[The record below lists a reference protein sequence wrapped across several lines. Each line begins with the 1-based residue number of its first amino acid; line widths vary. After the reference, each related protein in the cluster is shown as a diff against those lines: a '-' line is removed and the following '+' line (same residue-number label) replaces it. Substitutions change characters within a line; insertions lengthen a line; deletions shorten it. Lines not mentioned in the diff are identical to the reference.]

1 MPLSPRQQI
10 AFLNYVNADLYI
22 LWVRNIIKLEI
33 EYFEFLIMW
42 VYHVILRPCCF
53 GDFIIRV
60 GVV

>member
-10 AFLNYVNADLYI
+10 AFLNYVNADSYI
-22 LWVRNIIKLEI
+22 LWIRTTIKLEI

-42 VYHVILRPCCF
+42 MYHVIRRAYCF
-53 GDFIIRV
+53 GDFIISV